1 MKHPV
6 LEVCTDCVQSAVNA
20 DNAGADRI
28 ELCSNLVIGGV
39 TPGMALFKLVKKYT
53 DIKIRVLLRPRYGDY
68 SYNAYEFEQLKE
80 EVQMYREL
88 GADGVVMG
96 ILRPDGRLDVDRM
109 SELKR
114 LAGNMDTALHRA
126 FDACINP
133 METMEQA
140 VSLGMKTILTGGQ
153 CGNAWDGRE
162 LLKALYEKS
171 AGRIEILAAGGINA
185 EVMDKLIP
193 LTGITSYH
201 MSGKIEVDSM
211 MTYRKAGSSMGLPE
225 RDEYVLWQTSEE
237 KVKQAVQVLKDVSI
251 K

>member
-1 MKHPV
+1 MNHSV
-6 LEVCTDCVQSAVNA
+6 LEVCADCVQSAVNA

-53 DIKIRVLLRPRYGDY
+53 VVKVRVLLRPRYGDY
-68 SYNAYEFEQLKE
+68 CYSAYEFEQLKE

-88 GADGVVMG
+88 GADGMVIG
-96 ILRPDGRLDVDRM
+96 ILRPDGRLDVERM
-109 SELKR
+109 SQLIK

-126 FDACINP
+126 FDACLNP

-162 LLKALYEKS
+162 LLKELYEKS

-185 EVMDKLIP
+185 EVMEQLI
-193 LTGITSYH
+193 LFTGITSYH

-211 MTYRKAGSSMGLPE
+211 MTYRKAGTSMGLPE
-225 RDEYVLWQTSEE
+225 RDEYDLWQTSGE
-237 KVKQAVQVLKDVSI
+237 KVKQAVQILKGV
-251 K
+251 

>member
-53 DIKIRVLLRPRYGDY
+53 DIKVRVLLRPRYGDY
-68 SYNAYEFEQLKE
+68 CYNAYEFEQLKE

-96 ILRPDGRLDVDRM
+96 ILRPDGRLDEERM

-140 VSLGMKTILTGGQ
+140 VSL
-153 CGNAWDGRE
+153 
-162 LLKALYEKS
+162 
-171 AGRIEILAAGGINA
+171 
-185 EVMDKLIP
+185 
-193 LTGITSYH
+193 
-201 MSGKIEVDSM
+201 
-211 MTYRKAGSSMGLPE
+211 
-225 RDEYVLWQTSEE
+225 
-237 KVKQAVQVLKDVSI
+237 
-251 K
+251 

>member
-1 MKHPV
+1 MNHSV
-6 LEVCTDCVQSAVNA
+6 LEVCADCVQSAVNA

-53 DIKIRVLLRPRYGDY
+53 AVKVRVLLRPRYGDY
-68 SYNAYEFEQLKE
+68 CYSAYEFEQLKE

-88 GADGVVMG
+88 GADGMVIG
-96 ILRPDGRLDVDRM
+96 ILRPDGRLDVERM
-109 SELKR
+109 SQLIK

-126 FDACINP
+126 FDACLNP

-162 LLKALYEKS
+162 LLKELYEKS

-185 EVMDKLIP
+185 EVMEQLI
-193 LTGITSYH
+193 LFTGITSYH

-211 MTYRKAGSSMGLPE
+211 MTYRKAGTSMGLPE
-225 RDEYVLWQTSEE
+225 RDEYDLWQTSGE
-237 KVKQAVQVLKDVSI
+237 KVKQAVHILKGV
-251 K
+251 